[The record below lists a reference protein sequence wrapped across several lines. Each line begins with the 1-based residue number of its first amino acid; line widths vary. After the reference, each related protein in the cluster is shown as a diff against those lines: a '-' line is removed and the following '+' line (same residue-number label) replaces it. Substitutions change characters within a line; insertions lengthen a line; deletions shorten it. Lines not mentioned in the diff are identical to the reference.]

1 MQTSFRFSLGNFNCT
16 GNLLHALF
24 ICKKINVEV
33 SIFLLTPTFII
44 EPINIG
50 VLMKINASTFIIEP

>member
-1 MQTSFRFSLGNFNCT
+1 MQTSFQFSLGNFNCT

-33 SIFLLTPTFII
+33 SIFLESEKLT
-44 EPINIG
+44 
-50 VLMKINASTFIIEP
+50 V